1 MCVLYVQYTIYAI
14 MQCII
19 KMLRLE
25 CRLIYRVPSPDND
38 LYVQRTGFCEQRRE
52 IESSL
57 NLLKRLPIYRLW
69 VEPGVTRSFGVLR
82 CGPCITDKV

>member
-1 MCVLYVQYTIYAI
+1 MCVLYVQYTIYAL
-14 MQCII
+14 MQYII

-38 LYVQRTGFCEQRRE
+38 LYVRRTGFCEQRRE

-57 NLLKRLPIYRLW
+57 NILKRLPIYRLW
-69 VEPGVTRSFGVLR
+69 LEIPVRSMRLCREMGF
-82 CGPCITDKV
+82 IDKEI